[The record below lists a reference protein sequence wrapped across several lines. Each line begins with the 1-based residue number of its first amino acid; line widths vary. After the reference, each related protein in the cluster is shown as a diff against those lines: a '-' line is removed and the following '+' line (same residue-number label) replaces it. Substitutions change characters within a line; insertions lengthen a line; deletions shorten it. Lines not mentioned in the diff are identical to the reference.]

1 MSIVSRSPAPL
12 NREAI
17 RHWVKLPLPYGWEAV
32 QTNAEDRQELALL
45 GADIRGLFFFNTITK
60 EASWDEPAHQQLLV
74 PLPTL
79 ALKRNYVCFGD
90 FKENEEN
97 EENEEIGFVHEYSDN
112 DSHWLATEGY
122 QPHQYDPYPYLGEY
136 AIGSVLASQSPYP
149 YTQTPQSVFTGNE
162 SAYMHPLAEEALLTG
177 PPRNNNF
184 VQLCYESS
192 TLRLDD
198 PVFDGS
204 HLSKEYAPKVE
215 NMEMFRLREISAL
228 CSEVKT
234 YDDYNRKSKIMSDI
248 FPEIVSLVESCHRLM
263 TPHNQEDCEKFL
275 KKFNIL
281 LQTYTKNKNSQ
292 TFDKCM
298 SGAIRLINITLA
310 ALNNV
315 PMAARRRSPT
325 RSDSRYQQPTGDVSM
340 NFDFSEPID

>member
-1 MSIVSRSPAPL
+1 MSRTIFSKSPAPL

-17 RHWVKLPLPYGWEAV
+17 RQWVNLPLPYGWEAV
-32 QTNAEDRQELALL
+32 QTNAEDMQELALF
-45 GADIRGLFFFNTITK
+45 GADIRRLFFFNTTTN

-90 FKENEEN
+90 FK
-97 EENEEIGFVHEYSDN
+97 ENEEIGFVHEYSDN

-122 QPHQYDPYPYLGEY
+122 QPHQYDPYPYLGEF

-162 SAYMHPLAEEALLTG
+162 SSSYMHPLAEAALLTG
-177 PPRNNNF
+177 PPRKNNF
-184 VQLCYESS
+184 VHFGYESS
-192 TLRLDD
+192 TLRLDN

-215 NMEMFRLREISAL
+215 NMEMVRLREISAL

-234 YDDYNRKSKIMSDI
+234 YDDYIRKSKIMSDI
-248 FPEIVSLVESCHRLM
+248 FPEIVSLVNLLKRHM
-263 TPHNQEDCEKFL
+263 TPHNQEDCGEFLEKFI
-275 KKFNIL
+275 IL

-292 TFDKCM
+292 TFEKCM
-298 SGAIRLINITLA
+298 SGAIVLINV
-310 ALNNV
+310 ALYAMENV

-325 RSDSRYQQPTGDVSM
+325 RSDSRERLATGDVSM
-340 NFDFSEPID
+340 NFDFSEPIN